1 MIIIKTQDDIS
12 KIKIAA
18 SIWKKTRAAIV
29 AATKPGVS
37 LKALDQLAKETIEAN
52 GGQAAFYNYL
62 GFAGNIC
69 ISVNECVIHGVPTDY
84 VLKHNDKVTFD
95 VGVKYQEHYCDA
107 AFTLVLGDNVQ
118 AHAISKV
125 CYEAMMIA
133 INLIKPGTSTHTIS
147 GAIQKYVQQKGY
159 HVIRDFTGHGCG
171 VQIHEDPL
179 IPNYRSL
186 LFPNVK
192 LVENMVICIEPM
204 ILTGSN
210 EYFIDPKDRWSVIAK
225 NRLMTC
231 HWEHMVLV
239 TKDGFEILT
248 E

>member
-1 MIIIKTQDDIS
+1 MIIIKSQDDIN
-12 KIKIAA
+12 KIRTAA
-18 SIWKKTRAAIV
+18 NIWKKVRETLIK
-29 AATKPGVS
+29 ATKPGVS

-52 GGQAAFYNYL
+52 GAECAFYNYL

-69 ISVNECVIHGVPTDY
+69 ISVNECIIHGVPTDY

-95 VGVKYQEHYCDA
+95 VGVKYADHYCDA
-107 AFTLVLGDNVQ
+107 AFTMILGENVQ

-125 CYEAMMIA
+125 CYDAMMVA

-147 GAIQKYVQQKGY
+147 KTIQRHVQQNGY
-159 HVIRDFTGHGCG
+159 HVIRDFVGHGCG
-171 VQIHEDPL
+171 NQIHEDPM

-186 LFPNVK
+186 LIPNAI
-192 LVENMVICIEPM
+192 LQENMVICIEPM

-210 EYFIDPKDRWSVIAK
+210 EYFIDPNDQWSVIAK
-225 NRLMTC
+225 NRLITC